1 MTTPVVAIIEDDSSS
16 IAVMTDVLG
25 GEGFETFQWRKAAG
39 AYDLI
44 KQQNPSAVI
53 LDMRMEHPRA
63 GLAVLERL
71 RTDQATAHIPVLV
84 CTADHQFAK
93 EWREPLTQQRCA
105 ILTKPFLIDQLVH
118 EVRTL
123 VEPLAAEIAAQPVAT
138 ALASV
143 APSEAVAG
151 EVRKQRIALVDD
163 TGRDV
168 TRLADSVDAKGY
180 TALPWRW
187 GNGLRAMIA
196 RERPDLVIL
205 DIPAEQ
211 HRALWMAVRQVQ
223 RDPIVGQTPFILLSE
238 GAPRFPTP
246 VGRCTVVFKP
256 IERKDLYAIV
266 AGLIGP
272 PPVPPTLPP
281 RRARGPH
288 NSSRGRNR

>member
-1 MTTPVVAIIEDDSSS
+1 MISPVVAIIEDDSSS

-25 GEGFETFQWRKAAG
+25 GEGFQTFQWRKADG

-44 KQQNPSAVI
+44 KQQKPSAVI

-71 RTDQATAHIPVLV
+71 RTDQTTAHIPVLV
-84 CTADHQFAK
+84 CTADHQFAT
-93 EWREPLTQQRCA
+93 EWREPLARQRCA
-105 ILTKPFLIDQLVH
+105 ILTKPFLIDELVH

-123 VEPLAAEIAAQPVAT
+123 VGPPLTET
-138 ALASV
+138 GALPALPAPV
-143 APSEAVAG
+143 APSAVT
-151 EVRKQRIALVDD
+151 EEEPRKQRIALVDD

-180 TALPWRW
+180 VALPWRW

-196 RERPDLVIL
+196 RERPDLVIVN
-205 DIPAEQ
+205 IPAAQ

-223 RDPIVGQTPFILLSE
+223 RDPIVGQTPFILLTE

-256 IERKDLYAIV
+256 IERKALYAIV
-266 AGLIGP
+266 ADLIGP
-272 PPVPPTLPP
+272 PPAPPAPPP
-281 RRARGPH
+281 RRQRGPRD
-288 NSSRGRNR
+288 SGRGRKG